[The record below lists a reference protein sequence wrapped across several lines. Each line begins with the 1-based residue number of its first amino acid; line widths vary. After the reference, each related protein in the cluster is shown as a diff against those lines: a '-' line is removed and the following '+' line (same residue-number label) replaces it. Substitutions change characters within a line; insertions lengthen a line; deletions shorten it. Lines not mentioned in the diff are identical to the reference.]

1 MCLPWAWISTILP
14 WSKSAPHS
22 KAICFVSQTRTKQ
35 DKGRI
40 SKLLYSTSTLADTYR
55 SPQSWN
61 KTEFNWHGQWAHQ
74 RLELTP
80 MRIWDLV
87 LCWYP
92 TAVGFESWNEFL
104 YASVTVAMF
113 SSRSAFCG
121 AMVTQSGAHT
131 ENHQIRK
138 HRCRRPFGVNPES
151 RNVQSVTTHHV
162 PKKLVLLTW
171 SRLVKALIDLDGLNS
186 HWNFSGQRKWNL
198 ASIPWW
204 LESHSGKPCVWSA
217 SEGRILLA
225 TLKNEENWIMG
236 LIMLSVKGCYNLI
249 HTCDVLSIWVYKVF
263 NTVTTT
269 PPPL

>member
-74 RLELTP
+74 RLKLTP
-80 MRIWDLV
+80 IRIWDLV

-113 SSRSAFCG
+113 TLPQCVLRRHGNPIWRPTPKITKLGNIVVGDPSAWIPSHAMFNPSQHTTFPKSWFCWHE
-121 AMVTQSGAHT
+121 ADWW
-131 ENHQIRK
+131 
-138 HRCRRPFGVNPES
+138 RR
-151 RNVQSVTTHHV
+151 R
-162 PKKLVLLTW
+162 
-171 SRLVKALIDLDGLNS
+171 
-186 HWNFSGQRKWNL
+186 
-198 ASIPWW
+198 
-204 LESHSGKPCVWSA
+204 
-217 SEGRILLA
+217 
-225 TLKNEENWIMG
+225 
-236 LIMLSVKGCYNLI
+236 
-249 HTCDVLSIWVYKVF
+249 
-263 NTVTTT
+263 
-269 PPPL
+269 